1 MEITSAILIRKTKLT
16 ETSLIISWLTEDL
29 GRVKTVA
36 KGARSAKSQFAGTL
50 DLFFHSE
57 IHFSRSRKSDL
68 HQLREAALAE
78 SFEALRFDYD
88 PRCWLLISW
97 NCWSWERSRSSRCRS
112 STICSCAGSA
122 TSDTTPA
129 SRRAMLHFEAELAR
143 LLGIQ
148 APDLTPAV
156 AIGRVWHKLPPGR
169 RALLARLA

>member
-16 ETSLIISWLTEDL
+16 ETSLIVSWLTEDL

-57 IHFSRSRKSDL
+57 IHFSRSRHSDL

-88 PRCWLLISW
+88 RTVLAAYFVELL
-97 NCWSWERSRSSRCRS
+97 ELGTEPEQPVPELYDLLLRGLRHL
-112 STICSCAGSA
+112 
-122 TSDTTPA
+122 DTTPA

-148 APDLTPAV
+148 APGLTPAV

-169 RALLARLA
+169 RALLARLP